1 MKKRSDLRFVRFFA
15 DVKRWIAEGPPSVE
29 TLRPG
34 RCPCCGASRGALHGH
49 GLRARSAFMQRAGR
63 TVALEVLARRYVCC
77 RCDAVITVV
86 PAELAHRH
94 LYTRQ
99 VIALALA
106 TWAYAGLSAREVRA
120 AYALGQHVGASALG
134 WPALARWA
142 RSAARLWRA
151 LRPLAEPASP
161 RALALG
167 VSTQLAAHCPVPV
180 GRVLDDIVLGGVHAA

>member
-1 MKKRSDLRFVRFFA
+1 MRRSDVRFVRFFA
-15 DVKRWIAEGPPSVE
+15 DVKRWVVEGPPSVE

-49 GLRARSAFMQRAGR
+49 GLRARIAWMQRAGR
-63 TVALEVLARRYVCC
+63 TVALEVLARRYLCR

-86 PAELAHRH
+86 PAELAYRH

-106 TWAYAGLSAREVRA
+106 SWAYAGLSARVVRSA
-120 AYALGQHVGASALG
+120 FALGQHVGASAVG

-151 LRPLAEPASP
+151 LRPLAECAAP
-161 RALALG
+161 RALAFS
-167 VSTQLAAHCPVPV
+167 VSTQLAAHSPVPL
-180 GRVLDDIVLGGVHAA
+180 GRVLDDIVLGAVHVE